1 MLRHSAARQR
11 GFSLLELLVAFSI
24 MALALGM
31 LYRASGSSARAAG
44 DAERYQRAVILAESL
59 LALRDAVPPQGWR
72 EAGDSAGYSWHIASA
87 PYATGITGPN
97 VPQLHEIEIVVSWR
111 DGERQRSLAL
121 ATLLPERKLTGKGV
135 QK

>member
-1 MLRHSAARQR
+1 MMRHSAARQR

-31 LYRASGSSARAAG
+31 LYRASGGSARAAG

>member
-1 MLRHSAARQR
+1 MMENATKSSSREKPRCRAALWR
-11 GFSLLELLVAFSI
+11 I

>member
-1 MLRHSAARQR
+1 MSGAVKRGQR